1 MIESIRN
8 VLPLWAVA
16 LVMAAAAPWLVRT
29 FAGSLE
35 ARARK
40 RALVVV
46 SRAEL
51 RRKKRSPSS

>member
-16 LVMAAAAPWLVRT
+16 LVLAAAAPWLVRAL
-29 FAGSLE
+29 AGGLE
-35 ARARK
+35 ARVRK

-46 SRAEL
+46 ARAKG
-51 RRKKRSPSS
+51 RRGGS